1 MANTSIMNLLLTLGY
16 MAGIYFL
23 SSIPGEADPQNAL
36 LSSIILWTPPA
47 LQNLVHIPLFG
58 ILAWLWCRTLG
69 AWIKNSR
76 LLFMLAFMLTTGFG
90 ILDEWHQ
97 LYVPGRYASITDTA
111 LNALGAAIAVWLLS
125 RAQAA
130 VSPSG
135 N

>member
-1 MANTSIMNLLLTLGY
+1 MNLLLTLGY
-16 MAGIYFL
+16 MAGIYYL

-36 LSSIILWTPPA
+36 LSGIILWTPPA

-58 ILAWLWCRTLG
+58 VLAWLWYRTLG

-130 VSPSG
+130 VLPSG
-135 N
+135 D